1 MTAQVLFFDVFFEKD
16 SHLNGVEFIK
26 MTNVN
31 KKPRHTEAEKNLNDD
46 ISSYTKTINDLL
58 VKLIF
63 KELKKFN
70 KRVNK
75 SFDKWK
81 WYS

>member
-1 MTAQVLFFDVFFEKD
+1 MLIKSQEK
-16 SHLNGVEFIK
+16 LIV
-26 MTNVN
+26 
-31 KKPRHTEAEKNLNDD
+31 PRHTEAEKSLNDD